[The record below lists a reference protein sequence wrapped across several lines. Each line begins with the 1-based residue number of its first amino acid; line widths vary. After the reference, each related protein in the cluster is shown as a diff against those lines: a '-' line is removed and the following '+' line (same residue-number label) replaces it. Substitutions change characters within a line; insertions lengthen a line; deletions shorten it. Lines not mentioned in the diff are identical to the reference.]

1 LVYLVYLYDSALH
14 RKTQSD
20 ETASEPLRRRLSF
33 SLFKVQTSIKT
44 RLTSKHLKEK
54 EMIPTAELQKP
65 SIKTELPG
73 PKSREII
80 AADTEYVTPSY
91 PRPDYKL
98 VIDHAH
104 GVWITDPDDNVFLD
118 CNAGVAVCSTGHT
131 HPEVVAAIT
140 KQANEFIH
148 LCGTDFYYRH
158 MPELGKKLN
167 EIVPIDGPT
176 KTHFA
181 NSGAE
186 AVETAL
192 KLAMYHTHRQKF
204 VSFYGSFHGRT
215 LGALSLTSSKKAQ
228 RLGFMR
234 QALDVV
240 HIPYPNKFRHFA
252 NEMPTD
258 EETIS
263 RDVINWLENRVFKT
277 TTPPEEVAGIVL
289 EVVQGEGGYI
299 PAPKPFVK
307 ELRRICDQYGIMLIV
322 DEVQSGMGRTG
333 KMFALDHYDGVKAD
347 IVCMA
352 KGLGSGMPIG
362 ACTARADVMDW
373 HKGAHASTFGGNPV
387 CLAAALKTI
396 ELLQGGLVEN
406 SATVG
411 AYLEAGLNKLK
422 GKYECIGDVRGY
434 GMMLG
439 VEFVTDKTSL
449 KPDAELRD
457 KVEMACYQKGLI
469 ILGCGSNAIRWSPP
483 LILTKEN
490 VDVALQIFDEAIAES
505 I

>member
-1 LVYLVYLYDSALH
+1 M
-14 RKTQSD
+14 Q
-20 ETASEPLRRRLSF
+20 
-33 SLFKVQTSIKT
+33 
-44 RLTSKHLKEK
+44 
-54 EMIPTAELQKP
+54 PTTELQKP
-65 SIKTELPG
+65 IIKTELPG

-80 AADTEYVTPSY
+80 EADQKWVNPSY

-98 VIDHAH
+98 VAEKAY
-104 GVWITDPDDNVFLD
+104 GVWIEDPDGNIFLD
-118 CNAGVAVCSTGHT
+118 CNAGVAVCSTGHC
-131 HPEVVAAIT
+131 HPEIVAAIT
-140 KQANEFIH
+140 KQAETLIH
-148 LCGTDFYYRH
+148 LCGTDFYYKQ
-158 MPELGKKLN
+158 MPDLGKKLS
-167 EIVPIDGPT
+167 EICPIDGDT

-186 AVETAL
+186 AIETAL
-192 KLAMYHTHRQKF
+192 KLAMYHTRRQKF
-204 VSFYGSFHGRT
+204 ISFFGSFHGRT
-215 LGALSLTSSKKAQ
+215 LGALSLTSSKRAQ

-252 NEMPTD
+252 DDMPTT
-258 EETIS
+258 EEKIS
-263 RDVINWLENRVFKT
+263 RDVINWIENRLFKT

-307 ELRRICDQYGIMLIV
+307 ELRRICDENGIMLII

-333 KMFALDHYDGVKAD
+333 KMFALDHYDGVQAD
-347 IVCMA
+347 IMCLA
-352 KGLGSGMPIG
+352 KGIGSGLPIG
-362 ACTARADVMDW
+362 ACVARADIMDW

-387 CLAAALKTI
+387 CIASALKTI
-396 ELLQGGLVEN
+396 ELLENGLVEN
-406 SATVG
+406 SANVG
-411 AYLEAGLNKLK
+411 AYLQDGLNKLK
-422 GKYECIGDVRGY
+422 DKYDCIGDVRGL

-439 VEFVTDKTSL
+439 VEFVTDKETL
-449 KPDAELRD
+449 KPDADLRD
-457 KVEMACYQKGLI
+457 RIEMACFNKGLI
-469 ILGCGSNAIRWSPP
+469 ILGCGSNSIRWSPP